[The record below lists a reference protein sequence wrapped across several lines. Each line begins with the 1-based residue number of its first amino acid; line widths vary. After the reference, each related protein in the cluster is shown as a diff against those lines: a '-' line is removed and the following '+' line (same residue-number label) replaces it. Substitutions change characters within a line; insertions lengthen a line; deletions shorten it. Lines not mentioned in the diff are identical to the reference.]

1 MIFIDHWNYAPHALP
16 NICTSPP
23 YHHPLRQPVFCWL
36 LRDKLSMGGC
46 LRLSLSLRPRVFKF
60 SFLFCHSN
68 RCPNRCDKANP
79 HAPPL
84 SCLLFNSS
92 FSIATN
98 CWLIVVFH
106 LQTTATKGHTPA
118 NLSIFDAFYVHAKE
132 REDNTQQE
140 QAWHRKHDKDPYWV
154 AAQWFMGVVVDVG
167 SAIEGKVVGG
177 GCWWCFILV
186 LLCVVCLNKTIHSKA
201 FATQSAS
208 LFPTHG

>member
-16 NICTSPP
+16 NICTSPT

-60 SFLFCHSN
+60 TFLFCHSN
-68 RCPNRCDKANP
+68 CCPNRCDKANP

-118 NLSIFDAFYVHAKE
+118 NLSIFDPFMFMLKNE
-132 REDNTQQE
+132 RTT
-140 QAWHRKHDKDPYWV
+140 
-154 AAQWFMGVVVDVG
+154 
-167 SAIEGKVVGG
+167 
-177 GCWWCFILV
+177 
-186 LLCVVCLNKTIHSKA
+186 LNKSKPG
-201 FATQSAS
+201 TTSM
-208 LFPTHG
+208 LRTHIEWQRNDLWAWWQMLGQQ